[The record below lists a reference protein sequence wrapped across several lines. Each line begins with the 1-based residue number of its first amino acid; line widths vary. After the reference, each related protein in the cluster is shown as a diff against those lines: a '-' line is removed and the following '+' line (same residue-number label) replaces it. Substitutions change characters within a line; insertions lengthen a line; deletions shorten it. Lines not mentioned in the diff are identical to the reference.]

1 MIGLEFVVDIV
12 LDFVVVIVVFVV
24 DFVVV
29 FIDTV
34 VDFVVVYDGVVVVVA
49 AIVVGF
55 VFVLLI
61 VVVADVVVVVVNDKV
76 GLKVVGFCVVVV
88 DVSRLVSVVE
98 VVVTLGCVEEPSSH
112 SRSSFSSPSL
122 LSRQNTLLVAGSWSL
137 RSPRQR
143 SLVIAPPALLV
154 TRTPC
159 SEVITVSHA
168 RSSSP

>member
-12 LDFVVVIVVFVV
+12 LDFVVVIVVVVVDFVEVFIVVVV

-29 FIDTV
+29 
-34 VDFVVVYDGVVVVVA
+34 VVVVV

-61 VVVADVVVVVVNDKV
+61 VVVADVVVVVVVVDDIIGV
-76 GLKVVGFCVVVV
+76 LKVVGLDVIV
-88 DVSRLVSVVE
+88 DVSGLLAVVE
-98 VVVTLGCVEEPSSH
+98 VVVTLGWVGKLSSH
-112 SRSSFSSPSL
+112 SRSSFTSPSL
-122 LSRQNTLLVAGSWSL
+122 LSRQNTLLVSGSWSL
-137 RSPRQR
+137 SSPRQR
-143 SLVIAPPALLV
+143 SLVTAPPPLLV

-159 SEVITVSHA
+159 SEVITLSHA